1 MTAMPDPGPY
11 GNFNFLVEI
20 DGVTIA
26 GFAECSGLS
35 STLDVI
41 EYREGG
47 DLRVRKLPGLHKVG
61 DITLRRGVTQS
72 RELQDWHDNVVNGKP
87 DRRNGSIVL
96 LDAAKIPVVRW
107 NFSAAFPRK
116 WEGPTLNAQGDDVAI
131 ETLTLACEG
140 IERA

>member
-1 MTAMPDPGPY
+1 MTVMPDSGPY

-35 STLDVI
+35 STVDVI

-47 DLRVRKLPGLHKVG
+47 DPRVRKLPGLHKLG

-72 RELQDWHDNVVNGKP
+72 RELQDWHSSVVDGKA

-96 LDAAKIPVVRW
+96 LDAAKV
-107 NFSAAFPRK
+107 
-116 WEGPTLNAQGDDVAI
+116 
-131 ETLTLACEG
+131 
-140 IERA
+140 